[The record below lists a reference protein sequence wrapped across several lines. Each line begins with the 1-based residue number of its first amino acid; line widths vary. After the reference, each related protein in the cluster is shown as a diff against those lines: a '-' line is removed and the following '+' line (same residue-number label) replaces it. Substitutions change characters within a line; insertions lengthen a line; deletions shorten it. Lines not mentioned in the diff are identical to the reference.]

1 MIEKCQRCVLKIF
14 DRFCSYSWMIKKL
27 KKVTWEACFFY
38 IFEYI
43 VAVYFLLKI
52 VMLYFDNSENQS
64 ELSRKSGKEIVE
76 VWSGYQIFPSLQEG
90 WGSRLEVKTIY
101 ADLNDDID
109 EEIRRCFVDVI
120 RYVYGEDT
128 QLYGITAL
136 TKQPEND
143 VFYLRSRGERK
154 FFKIWKYTFVSM
166 DYDHG
171 QGYCFLDW
179 NWDEYYAVDEV
190 KALIELFDPDVP
202 IPVHSGR
209 AIQVLQDNIEVWR
222 AFHQKSDVITYS
234 YSSNQACEHLDWV
247 VNLLKWQEIIDE
259 GQIKCQ
265 PWISQKMIELRQK
278 CLQFYQQW
286 YPVDTHFMEFQL
298 LHNDLQDF
306 DFSTHKSFKPSFYAD
321 AHEKFSKYRNYLFWM
336 SVESNLIDG
345 AKLNMNVLQQDMID
359 NFLWTRGVD
368 DRLILNTDQTLFI
381 RFFEVLENWYWD
393 LFENWDDFIA
403 YLKKC
408 HWSLLRR
415 VNDQGGLFRTSVVEG
430 KPHPFYI
437 EGILRMAH
445 YMSRDL
451 TVMQKAL
458 FFHAVIES
466 IQPFEKASWVLSRIV
481 MNCLLVEAWEYPIFI
496 THQQKIFYG
505 IALESYYCPILESD
519 LDTYL
524 SRMDLLHTLSCEKGF
539 DYPNF
544 RGEWDQ
550 RLPNDEKWVESDC
563 EECADFFSS
572 SFLTEKVKNQI

>member
-1 MIEKCQRCVLKIF
+1 
-14 DRFCSYSWMIKKL
+14 
-27 KKVTWEACFFY
+27 
-38 IFEYI
+38 
-43 VAVYFLLKI
+43 
-52 VMLYFDNSENQS
+52 MLYFDNSENQS

-120 RYVYGEDT
+120 RYVYGEDA

-171 QGYCFLDW
+171 QGYCFLDR

-209 AIQVLQDNIEVWR
+209 AIQVLQDNIEAWTEFYR
-222 AFHQKSDVITYS
+222 HLDVGTHP
-234 YSSNQACEHLDWV
+234 YSSNQACVNLNWV
-247 VNLLKWQEIIDE
+247 VHLLKWEE
-259 GQIKCQ
+259 ESNGEQIKYW
-265 PWISQKMIELRQK
+265 PLMSQKEIELRQK
-278 CLQFYQQW
+278 FLQLYQQW
-286 YPVDTHFMEFQL
+286 YPVNGFYMKFQE
-298 LHNDLQDF
+298 LHDDLQDF
-306 DFSTHKSFKPSFYAD
+306 DFSTHKSFNPSQFFYAD
-321 AHEKFSKYRNYLFWM
+321 THEEFSKYRNYLFWM

-359 NFLWTRGVD
+359 NILWTRGVD
-368 DRLILNTDQTLFI
+368 DRLILNTNKDLLN
-381 RFFEVLENWYWD
+381 RFFEALGNWYWD

-408 HWSLLRR
+408 HWSLLWR
-415 VNDQGGLFRTSVVEG
+415 VNDQGELFRTSVVEG
-430 KPHPFYI
+430 KTHPFYI
-437 EGILRMAH
+437 EGMLRVAH

-451 TVMQKAL
+451 TLVQKAL
-458 FFHAVIES
+458 FFHAVIEW
-466 IQPFEKASWVLSRIV
+466 IQPFEKASWVLSRMV
-481 MNCLLVEAWEYPIFI
+481 MNCLLVAAWECPIFI
-496 THQQKIFYG
+496 TQQQSIFYG
-505 IALESYYCPILESD
+505 IALGCYDCPMLLSD
-519 LDTYL
+519 FKTYL
-524 SRMDLLHTLSCEKGF
+524 SRMDFLHTLSCEKEF

-544 RGEWDQ
+544 RNEWDQ
-550 RLPNDEKWVESDC
+550 RLPTCEKWTEPDCAERSDLP
-563 EECADFFSS
+563 F
-572 SFLTEKVKNQI
+572 